1 MANWVSKPV
10 PVTPILI
17 TKMEKFYYDLNDLRE
32 WDNHTILEKLKQWTV
47 GFNENWEETRGVSL
61 TFNVFGSPKEAVNF
75 IIATYEEDLSIES
88 LEDDIGLTKSE
99 FLELAADD
107 IYQNDFLKRKF
118 TDILTNR
125 LKVAF

>member
-1 MANWVSKPV
+1 
-10 PVTPILI
+10 
-17 TKMEKFYYDLNDLRE
+17 MEKFYYDLNDLRE
-32 WDNHTILEKLKQWTV
+32 GDNHTILEKLKQWTV
-47 GFNENWEETRGVSL
+47 GFNENWEETRGISL
-61 TFNVFGSPKEAVNF
+61 TFNVFGAPKEAVNF
-75 IIATYEEDLSIES
+75 FITTYEEDLSIES